1 VKIYLRF
8 IQNDK
13 CYRDLW
19 FKKEKTMLQAEIK
32 SLLKEDIS
40 ILIKIPNS
48 GKHYLCDCGE
58 ASLLTVKEVQ
68 SISAIF
74 ISHTH
79 IDHFS
84 NFDGIFRHQIGSGEK
99 VVISGPKNIHQQ
111 VEARLKSYTW
121 NLIEENAIAYEI
133 REIVSK
139 DEINIYALRP
149 PHWNLE
155 LINTQNFLFED
166 EYVNVDFAILDH
178 KTDSIAYLFKEK
190 DTVSFN
196 EVESGFKKGKWIS
209 ELKTAF
215 ENNSRDKEIEIEGTV
230 YKAADLFH
238 LLTRNEGYKL
248 GVIMDHAV
256 DKSNYEKIKAVFG
269 GADLVYIE
277 TFYKDSDQEFAR
289 INHHSFASASGNIMN
304 ECEVKEAIP
313 IHFSR
318 RYTESDQEEIET
330 AFYKAFRKN

>member
-1 VKIYLRF
+1 
-8 IQNDK
+8 
-13 CYRDLW
+13 
-19 FKKEKTMLQAEIK
+19 MLQAEIK

-40 ILIKIPNS
+40 ILITIPNS

-68 SISAIF
+68 SISAVF

-99 VVISGPKNIHQQ
+99 VVICGPKNIHQQ

-121 NLIEENAIAYEI
+121 NLIDEKAIEYEI
-133 REIVSK
+133 REIVSE
-139 DEINIYALRP
+139 DEINIYTLRP
-149 PHWNLE
+149 PYWNLE

-190 DTVSFN
+190 DSVTFN
-196 EVESGFKKGKWIS
+196 ENASGFRKGKWIS

-215 ENNSRDKEIEIEGTV
+215 ENNAGDKEIEIEGNL
-230 YKAADLFH
+230 YKTSELFH
-238 LLTRNEGYKL
+238 LLTRNAGYKL
-248 GVIMDHAV
+248 GVIMDHAA
-256 DKSNYEKIKAVFG
+256 DEGNYEKIRAVFG
-269 GADLVYIE
+269 GANLVYIE
-277 TFYKDSDQEFAR
+277 SFYKDTDQEFAK
-289 INHHSFASASGNIMN
+289 INYHSFASASGKIMN
-304 ECEVKEAIP
+304 ECKVKEAIP

-318 RYTESDQEEIET
+318 RYTESDQKEIET

>member
-1 VKIYLRF
+1 
-8 IQNDK
+8 
-13 CYRDLW
+13 
-19 FKKEKTMLQAEIK
+19 MLQAEIK

-40 ILIKIPNS
+40 ILIKVPNS

-68 SISAIF
+68 SLSAVF

-99 VVISGPKNIHQQ
+99 VVIVGPKNIHLQ

-121 NLIEENAIAYEI
+121 NLIDENAIVYEI

-139 DEINIYALRP
+139 EEINVYTLRP
-149 PHWNLE
+149 PQWKLE
-155 LINTQNFLFED
+155 FVKTQHFLFED

-190 DTVSFN
+190 DSVTFN
-196 EVESGFKKGKWIS
+196 ENASGFRKGKWIS
-209 ELKTAF
+209 ELKNAF
-215 ENNSRDKEIEIEGTV
+215 ENNDGEKEIEIEGAIC
-230 YKAADLFH
+230 KAVDLFH
-238 LLTRNEGYKL
+238 LLTRNAGYKL
-248 GVIMDHAV
+248 GVIMDHAA
-256 DKSNYEKIKAVFG
+256 DENNYKKIQAVFG
-269 GADLVYIE
+269 EADLVYIE
-277 TFYKDSDQEFAR
+277 SFYKDTDQEFAKV
-289 INHHSFASASGNIMN
+289 NHHSFASASGKIMN
-304 ECEVKEAIP
+304 ECRVKEAVP

>member
-1 VKIYLRF
+1 
-8 IQNDK
+8 
-13 CYRDLW
+13 
-19 FKKEKTMLQAEIK
+19 MLQAEIK

-40 ILIKIPNS
+40 ILIKVPNS

-68 SISAIF
+68 SISAVF

-99 VVISGPKNIHQQ
+99 VVICGPKNIHQQ

-121 NLIEENAIAYEI
+121 NLIAENAIEYEI

-139 DEINIYALRP
+139 EEINVYSLRP

-155 LINTQNFLFED
+155 LISTQDFLFED
-166 EYVNVDFAILDH
+166 EYINVDFAILDH

-190 DTVSFN
+190 DSVTFN
-196 EVESGFKKGKWIS
+196 EEASGFRKGKWIS
-209 ELKTAF
+209 EMKTAF
-215 ENNSRDKEIEIEGTV
+215 EKNDVDKEIEIEQTM

-238 LLTRNEGYKL
+238 LLTRNAGYKL

-256 DKSNYEKIKAVFG
+256 DQNNYKQIKNVFG
-269 GADLVYIE
+269 EADLVYIE
-277 TFYKDSDQEFAR
+277 TFYKDTDQEFAK
-289 INHHSFASASGNIMN
+289 INYHSFASASGKIMN
-304 ECEVKEAIP
+304 ECGVKEAIP

-318 RYTESDQEEIET
+318 RYTESDQKEIET
-330 AFYKAFRKN
+330 AFYQAFRKN

>member
-1 VKIYLRF
+1 
-8 IQNDK
+8 
-13 CYRDLW
+13 
-19 FKKEKTMLQAEIK
+19 MLQVEIK

-40 ILIKIPNS
+40 ILIKVANS

-58 ASLLTVKEVQ
+58 ASLLTVKEIQTV
-68 SISAIF
+68 SAVF

-79 IDHFS
+79 IDHFA

-99 VVISGPKNIHQQ
+99 VVICGPKNIHHQ

-121 NLIEENAIAYEI
+121 NLIDEKAIEYEI

-139 DEINIYALRP
+139 EEINVYTIRP

-155 LINTQNFLFED
+155 LVKTQNFLFED

-190 DTVSFN
+190 DTVTFHENASD
-196 EVESGFKKGKWIS
+196 FKKGKWIS

-215 ENNSRDKEIEIEGTV
+215 ENNDSEKEIEIENTM
-230 YKAADLFH
+230 YKASELFH
-238 LLTRNEGYKL
+238 LLSRNEGYKL

-256 DKSNYEKIKAVFG
+256 DEINYQKIKSVFIN
-269 GADLVYIE
+269 ADLVYIE
-277 TFYKDSDQEFAR
+277 TFYKDTDQEFAK
-289 INHHSFASASGNIMN
+289 INYHSFASASGKIMN
-304 ECEVKEAIP
+304 DCKVKQAVP

-318 RYTESDQEEIET
+318 RYTEDDQQEIEI
-330 AFYKAFRKN
+330 AFYKAFRN

>member
-1 VKIYLRF
+1 
-8 IQNDK
+8 
-13 CYRDLW
+13 
-19 FKKEKTMLQAEIK
+19 MLQAEIK

-40 ILIKIPNS
+40 VLIKVANS

-58 ASLLTVKEVQ
+58 ASLLTVKEIQTV
-68 SISAIF
+68 SAVF

-79 IDHFS
+79 IDHFA

-99 VVISGPKNIHQQ
+99 VVICGPKNIHHQ

-121 NLIEENAIAYEI
+121 NLIDEKAIEYEI

-139 DEINIYALRP
+139 EEINVYTIRP

-155 LINTQNFLFED
+155 LVKTQNFLFED

-190 DTVSFN
+190 DTVTFHENASD
-196 EVESGFKKGKWIS
+196 FKKGKWIS

-215 ENNSRDKEIEIEGTV
+215 ENNDSEKEIEIENTS
-230 YKAADLFH
+230 YKASELFH
-238 LLTRNEGYKL
+238 LLSRNEGYKL

-256 DKSNYEKIKAVFG
+256 DEINYQKIKSVFIN
-269 GADLVYIE
+269 ADLVYIE
-277 TFYKDSDQEFAR
+277 TFYKDTDQEFAK
-289 INHHSFASASGNIMN
+289 INYHSFASASGKIMN
-304 ECEVKEAIP
+304 DCKVKQAVP

-318 RYTESDQEEIET
+318 RYTEDDQQEIET
-330 AFYKAFRKN
+330 AFYKAFRN

>member
-1 VKIYLRF
+1 MKNVYG
-8 IQNDK
+8 
-13 CYRDLW
+13 
-19 FKKEKTMLQAEIK
+19 FKKKKTMLQAEIK

-40 ILIKIPNS
+40 ILIKVPNS

-68 SISAIF
+68 AISAVF

-99 VVISGPKNIHQQ
+99 VVICGPKNIHLQ

-121 NLIEENAIAYEI
+121 NLIDEKAIEYEI
-133 REIVSK
+133 REIISK
-139 DEINIYALRP
+139 EEINVYTLRP
-149 PHWNLE
+149 PQWNLE
-155 LINTQNFLFED
+155 LMNTQNFLFED

-190 DTVSFN
+190 DTVSFSEN
-196 EVESGFKKGKWIS
+196 ASDFKKGKWIG

-215 ENNSRDKEIEIEGTV
+215 ENKDTEKEIEIEGNV
-230 YKAADLFH
+230 YKATDLFH
-238 LLTRNEGYKL
+238 LLTLNEGYKL

-256 DKSNYEKIKAVFG
+256 AEDNYDKIKTVFG
-269 GADLVYIE
+269 RADLVYIE
-277 TFYKDSDQEFAR
+277 TFYKDSDQEFAK
-289 INHHSFASASGNIMN
+289 INYHSFASASGKIMI
-304 ECEVKEAIP
+304 ECEVKEAVP

>member
-1 VKIYLRF
+1 
-8 IQNDK
+8 
-13 CYRDLW
+13 
-19 FKKEKTMLQAEIK
+19 MLQAEIK

-40 ILIKIPNS
+40 ILIKVANS

-58 ASLLTVKEVQ
+58 ASLLTVKEIQTV
-68 SISAIF
+68 SAVF

-99 VVISGPKNIHQQ
+99 VVICGPKNIHHQ

-121 NLIEENAIAYEI
+121 NLIDEKAIEYEI

-139 DEINIYALRP
+139 EEINVYTIRP

-155 LINTQNFLFED
+155 LVKTQNFLFED

-190 DTVSFN
+190 DTVTFHENASD
-196 EVESGFKKGKWIS
+196 FKKGKWIS

-215 ENNSRDKEIEIEGTV
+215 ENNDSEKEIEIENTM
-230 YKAADLFH
+230 YKASELFH
-238 LLTRNEGYKL
+238 LLSRNEGYKL

-256 DKSNYEKIKAVFG
+256 DEINYQKIKSVFIN
-269 GADLVYIE
+269 ADLVYIE
-277 TFYKDSDQEFAR
+277 TFYKDTDQEFAK
-289 INHHSFASASGNIMN
+289 INYHSFASASGKIMN
-304 ECEVKEAIP
+304 DCKVKQAIP

-318 RYTESDQEEIET
+318 RYTEDDQQEI
-330 AFYKAFRKN
+330 YKAFRN

>member
-1 VKIYLRF
+1 
-8 IQNDK
+8 
-13 CYRDLW
+13 
-19 FKKEKTMLQAEIK
+19 MLQAEIK

-40 ILIKIPNS
+40 ILIKVANS

-58 ASLLTVKEVQ
+58 ASLLTVKEIQTV
-68 SISAIF
+68 SAVF

-79 IDHFS
+79 IDHFA

-99 VVISGPKNIHQQ
+99 VVICGPKNIHHQ

-121 NLIEENAIAYEI
+121 NLIDEKAIEYEI

-139 DEINIYALRP
+139 EEINVYTIRP

-155 LINTQNFLFED
+155 LVKTQNFLFED

-190 DTVSFN
+190 DTVTFHENASD
-196 EVESGFKKGKWIS
+196 FKKGKWIS

-215 ENNSRDKEIEIEGTV
+215 ESNDEDKEIEIEGIL
-230 YKAADLFH
+230 YKASELFH
-238 LLTRNEGYKL
+238 LLSRNEGYKL

-256 DKSNYEKIKAVFG
+256 DEINYQKIKSVFIN
-269 GADLVYIE
+269 ADLVYIE
-277 TFYKDSDQEFAR
+277 TFYKDTDQEFAK
-289 INHHSFASASGNIMN
+289 INYHSFASASGKIMN
-304 ECEVKEAIP
+304 DCKVKQAVP

-318 RYTESDQEEIET
+318 RYTEDDQQEIET
-330 AFYKAFRKN
+330 AFYKAFRN

>member
-1 VKIYLRF
+1 
-8 IQNDK
+8 
-13 CYRDLW
+13 
-19 FKKEKTMLQAEIK
+19 MLQAEIK

-40 ILIKIPNS
+40 ILIKVANS

-58 ASLLTVKEVQ
+58 ASLLTVKEIQTV
-68 SISAIF
+68 SAVF

-79 IDHFS
+79 IDHFA

-99 VVISGPKNIHQQ
+99 VVICGPKNIHHQ

-121 NLIEENAIAYEI
+121 NLIDEKAIEYEI

-139 DEINIYALRP
+139 EEINVYTIRP

-155 LINTQNFLFED
+155 LVKTQNFLFED

-190 DTVSFN
+190 DTVTFHENASD
-196 EVESGFKKGKWIS
+196 FKKGKWIS

-215 ENNSRDKEIEIEGTV
+215 ENNDSEKEIEIENTM
-230 YKAADLFH
+230 YKASELFH
-238 LLTRNEGYKL
+238 LLSRNEGYKL

-256 DKSNYEKIKAVFG
+256 DEINYQKIKSVFIN
-269 GADLVYIE
+269 ADLVYIE
-277 TFYKDSDQEFAR
+277 TFYKDTDQEFAK
-289 INHHSFASASGNIMN
+289 INYHSFASASGKIMN
-304 ECEVKEAIP
+304 DCKVKQAVP

-318 RYTESDQEEIET
+318 RYSEDDQQEIET
-330 AFYKAFRKN
+330 AFYKAFRN

>member
-1 VKIYLRF
+1 
-8 IQNDK
+8 
-13 CYRDLW
+13 
-19 FKKEKTMLQAEIK
+19 MLQAEIK

-40 ILIKIPNS
+40 ILIKVPNS

-68 SISAIF
+68 SISAVF

-84 NFDGIFRHQIGSGEK
+84 NFDSIFRHQIGSGEK
-99 VVISGPKNIHQQ
+99 VVICGPKNIHQQ

-121 NLIEENAIAYEI
+121 NLIAENAIEYEI

-139 DEINIYALRP
+139 KEINVYTLHP

-155 LINTQNFLFED
+155 LIRTQDFLFED
-166 EYVNVDFAILDH
+166 EYINVDFAILDH

-190 DTVSFN
+190 DSVTFN
-196 EVESGFKKGKWIS
+196 EEASGFRKGKWIS
-209 ELKTAF
+209 EMKTAF
-215 ENNSRDKEIEIEGTV
+215 EKNDVDKEIEIEQTM

-238 LLTRNEGYKL
+238 LLTRNAGYKL

-256 DKSNYEKIKAVFG
+256 DENNYKQIKNVFG

-277 TFYKDSDQEFAR
+277 TFYKDTDQEFAK
-289 INHHSFASASGNIMN
+289 INYHSFASASGKIMN
-304 ECEVKEAIP
+304 ECQVKEAIP

-318 RYTESDQEEIET
+318 RYTESDQEEIEI
-330 AFYKAFRKN
+330 AFYQAFRKN